1 MKKLLLPGLI
11 VAMGLGGAYAS
22 NVASKAAAMPTY
34 RINGSQCEEVSQE
47 CDENPGELCT
57 WDDPQ
62 GGQLYK
68 FKVNE
73 TTCSEQLH
81 RSIPSREHG
90 IPSALP

>member
-22 NVASKAAAMPTY
+22 NKLSSKAVPTF
-34 RINGSQCEEVSQE
+34 RIEGTQCVQVNQE
-47 CDENPGELCT
+47 CDENLGELCT
-57 WDDPQ
+57 YDGPG

-68 FKVNE
+68 FKLNE

-81 RSIPSREHG
+81 RSIN
-90 IPSALP
+90 